1 MNDVEKFGYEVFFNS
16 VVNSITTRRTDFSET
31 ALIYLNEA
39 KEFFN
44 RVIRGLE
51 SVVSKEKSFFV
62 QDLHKI
68 IELAGFKSLNVRENR
83 NGIIYFEKM
92 KNHLKRLRQNPQE
105 FYNSEDSKKL
115 LSLCEKMRDLY
126 TKELYH
132 KSKEHYELLDS

>member
-1 MNDVEKFGYEVFFNS
+1 MDNAEKFGYELAFNDIAD
-16 VVNSITTRRTDFSET
+16 SITNRRTDFSET
-31 ALIYLNEA
+31 ALRYFDEA

-44 RVIRGLE
+44 QVIRGLE

-68 IELAGFKSLNVRENR
+68 IELAGFKSLDVRENR
-83 NGIIYFEKM
+83 KGIIYFEMM
-92 KNHLKRLRQNPQE
+92 KNHLERLRQNPQA

-126 TKELYH
+126 TKGLYH
-132 KSKEHYELLDS
+132 KSKEYYELLDS

>member
-68 IELAGFKSLNVRENR
+68 IELAGFKSSNVRENR

-115 LSLCEKMRDLY
+115 LTISEKIGNLY
-126 TKELYH
+126 AQELH
-132 KSKEHYELLDS
+132 NEELYELLDS